1 MDLLLPS
8 NLSLPSN
15 GNGLIVGALYSPGN
29 NNKLK
34 QSGYFSLG
42 KLLIQNFVETPPQ
55 DKESECAL
63 YEHIYNHTREVIARL
78 SGGINVLGGFFVDEK
93 ENSDWLKST
102 KKLRR
107 EGHIA
112 NETIFAYI
120 EGKKSVVY

>member
-1 MDLLLPS
+1 M
-8 NLSLPSN
+8 
-15 GNGLIVGALYSPGN
+15 
-29 NNKLK
+29 
-34 QSGYFSLG
+34 
-42 KLLIQNFVETPPQ
+42 IQNFVETPAQ

-93 ENSDWLKST
+93 ESSDWLKST

-112 NETIFAYI
+112 TETIFAYI
-120 EGKKSVVY
+120 EGK